1 MDHRRTT
8 DSKRVI
14 AQSLGRRHRSGMK
27 RIAATA
33 LWFYAGLTAGSF
45 AALVLGLSPAL
56 GPIIATAAAAIVAVD
71 PRSLIWNR
79 PATQNVAPFV
89 ASSPVRNLA

>member
-1 MDHRRTT
+1 
-8 DSKRVI
+8 
-14 AQSLGRRHRSGMK
+14 MK

-33 LWFYAGLTAGSF
+33 LWFYAGWFAGSF
-45 AALVLGLSPAL
+45 AAFAFGLSPAL

-71 PRSLIWNR
+71 PRSLIWTR
-79 PATQNVAPFV
+79 PATPNIAPLV